1 MAMAVKTYD
10 IELDFKLRL
19 NIEDGTDEEIIKKA
33 LRMCVNGFKGFKEY
47 ALDGSYVPEH
57 CAMSMKQVD
66 ETGERRN
73 ERLFF
78 YDKVEELE
86 DRLLSVMRFYV
97 GGTPVEYKPE
107 PLPEKEFKGEFL
119 C

>member
-1 MAMAVKTYD
+1 MAVNTYD

-19 NIEDGTDEEIIKKA
+19 NVKDGTDEEIIKRA
-33 LRMCVNGFKGFKEY
+33 LRMCVNGFKGFKEH

-57 CAMSMKQVD
+57 CAVSMKQVD
-66 ETGERRN
+66 ETGERRS

-78 YDKVEELE
+78 YDRVEELE
-86 DRLLSVMRFYV
+86 DRLLSVMRYYV
-97 GGTPVEYKPE
+97 GGKPVEYKPE
-107 PLPEKEFKGEFL
+107 PLPEKDFKGEFL